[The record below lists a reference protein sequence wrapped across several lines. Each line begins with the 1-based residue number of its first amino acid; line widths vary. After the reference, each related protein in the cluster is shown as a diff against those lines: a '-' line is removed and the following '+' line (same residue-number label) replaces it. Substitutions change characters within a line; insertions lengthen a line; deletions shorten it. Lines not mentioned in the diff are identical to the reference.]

1 MNLSLLNKVRK
12 TGVKRKPV
20 QYYLVREDVL
30 TESMRKT
37 LEAKALLES
46 GKAEQINDAVAKVGL
61 SRSAFYKYRDSVI
74 AFHSLVKEKIITLF
88 IFLQDRSGAL
98 SQVLQTVAELGCNV
112 LTINQT
118 IPLQG
123 RANVTL
129 SIETGTM
136 VVGISE
142 LMHRLEEVDAVERVE
157 VIGSGM

>member
-1 MNLSLLNKVRK
+1 MKEKS
-12 TGVKRKPV
+12 TPI

-30 TESMRKT
+30 TESMKKT
-37 LEAKALLES
+37 LQAKSLLES
-46 GKAEQINDAVAKVGL
+46 GKVDQVNDAVEMVGI
-61 SRSAFYKYRDSVI
+61 SRSAFYKYRDSVF

-98 SQVLQTVAELGCNV
+98 SEVLKILANLGCNV

-136 VVGISE
+136 VVELSE
-142 LMHRLEEVDAVERVE
+142 LMHQIEAIDAVERVE

>member
-1 MNLSLLNKVRK
+1 M
-12 TGVKRKPV
+12 KRKSSPI

-30 TESMRKT
+30 TESMKKT
-37 LEAKALLES
+37 LKAKFLLES
-46 GKAEQINDAVAKVGL
+46 GKVDQVNDAVAQVGL
-61 SRSAFYKYRDSVI
+61 SRSAFYKYRDSVF

-98 SQVLQTVAELGCNV
+98 SEVLKTVADLGCNV

-129 SIETGTM
+129 SIETGAM
-136 VVGISE
+136 VVELSE
-142 LMHRLEEVDAVERVE
+142 LLEKIEAVDAVERVE

>member
-1 MNLSLLNKVRK
+1 M
-12 TGVKRKPV
+12 KRKSNSV

-30 TESMRKT
+30 TESMKKT
-37 LEAKALLES
+37 LQAKALLES
-46 GKAEQINDAVAKVGL
+46 GKVEQVNDAVAQVDL
-61 SRSAFYKYRDSVI
+61 SRSAFYKYRDSVF

-88 IFLQDRSGAL
+88 IYLQDRSGAL
-98 SQVLQTVAELGCNV
+98 SEVLKTVADLGCNV

-136 VVGISE
+136 VVELSE
-142 LMHRLEEVDAVERVE
+142 LMHRIEEVDAVDRVE

>member
-1 MNLSLLNKVRK
+1 MKEKS
-12 TGVKRKPV
+12 TPI

-30 TESMRKT
+30 TESMKKT
-37 LEAKALLES
+37 LKAKSLLES
-46 GKAEQINDAVAKVGL
+46 GKVDQVNDAVEIVGI
-61 SRSAFYKYRDSVI
+61 SRSAFYKYRDSVF
-74 AFHSLVKEKIITLF
+74 AFHSLIKEKIITLF

-98 SQVLQTVAELGCNV
+98 SEVLKILANLGCNV

-136 VVGISE
+136 VVELSE
-142 LMHRLEEVDAVERVE
+142 LMHQIEAVDAVERVE